1 MPHQVG
7 THEDQIKEKI
17 IIVRARQDDEAELL
31 HVAHQPPDQGHDQN
45 QDQEVEQV
53 TTMIVVVAE
62 VVAEVVVLH
71 VKKTCTIHGSK
82 SLSLKQTDTN
92 QTGRHPH
99 LSEPHYIG
107 IMHAS
112 ALHADQWPEKPQEDS
127 IQIGSNARYVKH
139 IIQTGSLT

>member
-17 IIVRARQDDEAELL
+17 IIVRVRQDDEAELL
-31 HVAHQPPDQGHDQN
+31 HVAHQPPDRGHDQN

-53 TTMIVVVAE
+53 MIMIVVAAG

-92 QTGRHPH
+92 QTG
-99 LSEPHYIG
+99 
-107 IMHAS
+107 
-112 ALHADQWPEKPQEDS
+112 
-127 IQIGSNARYVKH
+127 
-139 IIQTGSLT
+139 

>member
-7 THEDQIKEKI
+7 IHEGQIREKI
-17 IIVRARQDDEAELL
+17 ITVRVPQQDEAELL

-82 SLSLKQTDTN
+82 SLSLKQTNTN

-107 IMHAS
+107 IMHVS
-112 ALHADQWPEKPQEDS
+112 ALHADPRTETHQKDITP
-127 IQIGSNARYVKH
+127 IGNNARHVRH